1 MIVIPARVKV
11 VVVMVSAL
19 ALAAGLLTL
28 ALLPKPAQAKA
39 ESFTASDWSAF
50 AFTDISPCT
59 GEPYALEGRVHVVTH
74 YTQDANGGYL
84 VTGEVNVQGSGVGDT
99 SGAKYLFHQKSAFHR
114 RYNGYFPDNF
124 TAAGNFRVIRQGSAT
139 PTDDFVLPFVGHFTV
154 NVNGEMTST
163 FNKSGEGECV

>member
-74 YTQDANGGYL
+74 YHARCKRWVPCHGRGQCPRERCG
-84 VTGEVNVQGSGVGDT
+84 
-99 SGAKYLFHQKSAFHR
+99 
-114 RYNGYFPDNF
+114 RYERCQVP
-124 TAAGNFRVIRQGSAT
+124 
-139 PTDDFVLPFVGHFTV
+139 LPPKV
-154 NVNGEMTST
+154 SLPP
-163 FNKSGEGECV
+163 